1 MLFVKE
7 DEYLKGLKGTT
18 EYTGVHPK
26 KFALWLGMAS
36 MTMFFAALTSALILK
51 KGDYKVWENFRLPDA
66 FLYSTIVIVLVSVF
80 MHFSLIAYKKANFKV
95 FRSFLLLGFILAVV
109 FLFLQYIGWIALTS
123 IGKPLT
129 GNISGQFI
137 YLISS
142 LHAVHIVVGLI
153 VTFIFLIFAFRARK
167 DVLFELKNI
176 ANPERLLH
184 MELLVSFWHF
194 IDIVWIYLYLF
205 FYYNYI

>member
-7 DEYLKGLKGTT
+7 DEYLKELKSTT

-26 KFALWLGMAS
+26 KFALWLGIAS

-66 FLYSTIVIVLVSVF
+66 FLYSTIVIVLVSVS
-80 MHFSLIAYKKANFKV
+80 MHFSLVAYKNTKFAA
-95 FRSFLLLGFILAVV
+95 FRALLTLGFLLALL
-109 FLFLQYIGWIALTS
+109 FLFLQYLGWIALIS

-142 LHAVHIVVGLI
+142 LHAVHIVAGLI
-153 VTFIFLIFAFRARK
+153 VTLFFLIFSFRARK

-176 ANPERLLH
+176 VNPRRLLH
-184 MELLVSFWHF
+184 MELLVTFWHF

>member
-1 MLFVKE
+1 MKE
-7 DEYLKGLKGTT
+7 DDYIKKLKSTT

-26 KFALWLGMAS
+26 RFALWLGMAS

-51 KGDYKVWENFRLPDA
+51 KGDYKVWENFKLPVS
-66 FLYSTIVIVLVSVF
+66 FMYSTVAIVLVSVI
-80 MHFSLIAYKKANFKV
+80 MHFSYIAYKKAKFAA
-95 FRSFLLLGFILAVV
+95 FRWLLFLGFLLGIGFLLL
-109 FLFLQYIGWIALTS
+109 QYFGWAALNS
-123 IGKPLT
+123 IGKPIT

-142 LHAVHIVVGLI
+142 LHGFHIVVGLI

-167 DVLFELKNI
+167 DEAFEFKNI
-176 ANPERLLH
+176 ANPSRLLH
-184 MELLVSFWHF
+184 MELLVTFWHF

>member
-1 MLFVKE
+1 MFVKE
-7 DEYLKGLKGTT
+7 DEYLNGLKNTT

-51 KGDYKVWENFRLPDA
+51 KGDYKVWENFKLPMV
-66 FLYSTIVIVLVSVF
+66 FLYSTIVIVGVSVA
-80 MHFSLIAYKKANFKV
+80 MHLSLLAYKQTKFQL
-95 FRSFLLLGFILAVV
+95 FRLLLVLGFILAMV
-109 FLFLQYIGWIALTS
+109 FLGLQYYGWLVLTD

-142 LHAVHIVVGLI
+142 LHGLHIAVGLI
-153 VTFIFLIFAFRARK
+153 VTLVFLIFAFRARK
-167 DVLFELKNI
+167 DEIFELRNI
-176 ANPERLLH
+176 ANPTRILH
-184 MELLVSFWHF
+184 MELLVTFWHF

-205 FYYNYI
+205 FYFNYV